1 MTRSLRTMTLLMLA
15 LGVQLVSAAT
25 ESVGSGDFAGLV
37 DIGGAA
43 RCTWSV
49 AARDPLPWY
58 WWLA

>member
-1 MTRSLRTMTLLMLA
+1 MKNSIPLLVLA
-15 LGVQLVSAAT
+15 LGFQLASGAQGGA
-25 ESVGSGDFAGLV
+25 GSGDFAGPV

-49 AARDPLPWY
+49 AGGDPPPSY